1 MGKCLMPSQKSR
13 GRFHGL
19 VGAGN
24 GNTGPAPLAY
34 PILVG
39 QKNSRGEQTVAH
51 RLTVAGQWTKAG
63 IHLNA

>member
-1 MGKCLMPSQKSR
+1 MR
-13 GRFHGL
+13 GGFHGL
-19 VGAGN
+19 IGAGN
-24 GNTGPAPLAY
+24 GNTCAAPLAY

-51 RLTVAGQWTKAG
+51 RLTVGTQWTKAG